1 MTPTEATRGN
11 TSGIGR
17 IKARWAKP
25 VMLIAKLVITVA
37 LLWWLSRK
45 LDLGIVLQK
54 LLLISPAA
62 LLLSLVL
69 LFCGN
74 LLAVVRWN
82 IFVKMIGIRTPT
94 STILRY
100 GLIGCFFNQALP
112 SSLGGDGIQFW
123 LLYRD
128 HIPASSALRSIFL
141 DRLVG
146 FGLLLL
152 LSLYGLPGLLRELFA
167 VDVRVYL
174 IALACCLFFGAA
186 AFKIIADQ
194 KDRLNRYRIGR
205 LLVQIVG
212 DLKLLTRNYPRLAEV
227 SLISIIAQLVVFCV
241 VWILVREFDPSV
253 SFVDILTVS
262 PVIFILLI
270 IPISI
275 AGWGL
280 REGLF
285 VAGLGLIG
293 VSHDAA
299 LISSILFGLASLAAS
314 LIGGFIWIFDNLK
327 AKRISQVTEED

>member
-1 MTPTEATRGN
+1 MTPTEATAGDPSANRM
-11 TSGIGR
+11 
-17 IKARWAKP
+17 KAGWVKP
-25 VMLIAKLVITVA
+25 LTLIAKLGITVA

-54 LLLISPAA
+54 VQMISVAA
-62 LLLSLVL
+62 ILLSVVL
-69 LFCGN
+69 TFCGN
-74 LLAVVRWN
+74 VLAIVRWN
-82 IFVKMIGIRTPT
+82 IFVKMTSIPART

-100 GLIGCFFNQALP
+100 GLVGCFFNQALP
-112 SSLGGDGIQFW
+112 SSLGGDGIRFW

-128 HIPASSALRSIFL
+128 KVPASFALRSIFL

-146 FGLLLL
+146 FALLLL
-152 LSLYGLPGLLRELFA
+152 LSLYGLPRLLRELFA
-167 VDVRVYL
+167 VDFRVFL
-174 IALACCLFFGAA
+174 MGLACCLLLGA
-186 AFKIIADQ
+186 IALKTITDQ

-212 DLKLLTRNYPRLAEV
+212 DLKLLISNYPRLIEV
-227 SLISIIAQLVVFCV
+227 AAVSVLAQLTVFCV
-241 VWILVREFDPSV
+241 VWILVREFDPAV
-253 SFVDILTVS
+253 SFVDVLTVT

-285 VAGLGLIG
+285 LAGLGLIG

-299 LISSILFGLASLAAS
+299 LISSILFGLVSLAAS
-314 LIGGFIWIFDNLK
+314 LIGGVIWIFDNLK
-327 AKRISQVTEED
+327 VKRVFAANGR